1 MKKTIIMAAMLLAG
15 AWSASAQE
23 ISAIPV
29 PDVTNYQT
37 VYSAALGNAEGYA
50 FDSWGGGTGQYIDIQ
65 GKQAYQISNFAYF
78 GSGFAAIDAT
88 AMDYLHF
95 DIYPMQ
101 DMTLAIVP
109 ITGAAEK
116 GLQQSLTG
124 GQWNS
129 FDLSVST
136 FVDKGANMANVFQI
150 KYVSKVVA
158 EGAAGQPDGFANG
171 NGSETFIVGN
181 VYFYKET
188 AQYDDNEAPV
198 IVTAQ
203 VDAVTATSA
212 TLTLKAT
219 DNLSENIYF
228 TVTDPATGNSWR
240 KTAANGA
247 EVSLELTGLAT
258 GTAYTVNVV
267 AVDEKDN
274 ASDATRLPFTTGEIP
289 AIPEPVKGEYL
300 SLFSPY
306 IGNAGGYFF
315 DSWGG
320 GSGNIINIQGKEG
333 YMISNFHYFGSQ
345 FTDVDATEFS
355 TLHYDIYPMQDMTLA
370 IVPITRNAPE
380 KGSQHSLTGGQ
391 WNAFEISVQD
401 LIDKGLNMAQLW
413 QMKYVSK
420 VVAEGAAGQVDGF
433 ANGDGTESFIVG
445 NAYFVNPLPTGV
457 TEISTAK
464 KGFDPAQPMFNVMGQ
479 RVNADYRGIVIQNGQ
494 KFVK

>member
-1 MKKTIIMAAMLLAG
+1 MLLAG

-50 FDSWGGGTGQYIDIQ
+50 FDSWGGGTGQIIDIQ

-136 FVDKGANMANVFQI
+136 FVDKGANMANVFQ
-150 KYVSKVVA
+150 
-158 EGAAGQPDGFANG
+158 
-171 NGSETFIVGN
+171 
-181 VYFYKET
+181 
-188 AQYDDNEAPV
+188 YDDDEAPV

-274 ASDATRLPFTTGEIP
+274 ASEATRLPFP
-289 AIPEPVKGEYL
+289 
-300 SLFSPY
+300 SP
-306 IGNAGGYFF
+306 
-315 DSWGG
+315 
-320 GSGNIINIQGKEG
+320 
-333 YMISNFHYFGSQ
+333 
-345 FTDVDATEFS
+345 
-355 TLHYDIYPMQDMTLA
+355 
-370 IVPITRNAPE
+370 
-380 KGSQHSLTGGQ
+380 
-391 WNAFEISVQD
+391 
-401 LIDKGLNMAQLW
+401 
-413 QMKYVSK
+413 
-420 VVAEGAAGQVDGF
+420 
-433 ANGDGTESFIVG
+433 
-445 NAYFVNPLPTGV
+445 
-457 TEISTAK
+457 
-464 KGFDPAQPMFNVMGQ
+464 
-479 RVNADYRGIVIQNGQ
+479 
-494 KFVK
+494 